1 MNFVLGFSVA
11 ILEFVARSRC
21 KFLPGELW
29 SHPNKIFVV
38 FFFALFSF
46 NYDLLSVNCNN
57 QSADRVAK

>member
-38 FFFALFSF
+38 FFALFSF